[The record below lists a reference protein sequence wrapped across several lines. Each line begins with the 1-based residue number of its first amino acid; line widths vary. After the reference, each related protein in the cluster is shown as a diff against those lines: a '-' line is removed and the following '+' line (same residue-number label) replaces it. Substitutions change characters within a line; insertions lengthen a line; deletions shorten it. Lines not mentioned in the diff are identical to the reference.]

1 MATPPLKTELSDTYP
16 SPSNAVMRAGM
27 SKLWETLFGSGGLL
41 GADGTPGAA
50 RAALGVAIGSN
61 VQAYQASAS
70 QAEMEA
76 GTESALRAM
85 SPLLVRHG
93 GLALPTFRVVS
104 GISSTTTLTPAW
116 YGCFIQLSGT
126 ITITLPVATVT
137 DIGKSIT
144 FYAWTTAEVSFNT
157 QSSQL
162 LYAKGQAQTLPAVLM
177 RAGDSITITSCYN
190 SGGFMVSSSSNN
202 GSLYA
207 NVFGYGAGSGGAVTQ
222 ATSKS
227 TAVTLNKP
235 CGVIT
240 TNTETMVAGDGRQ
253 FILYNSLLTENDELI
268 LTSQN
273 VNYVIRGGVQNGQ
286 ANIVIINGSGVSQGI
301 AVKINFAIIK
311 GSAS

>member
-1 MATPPLKTELSDTYP
+1 MATPPLKTELSDAYP
-16 SPSNAVMRAGM
+16 NPSNSIMRTGM
-27 SKLWETLFGSGGLL
+27 GKLWETLFGSGGLL
-41 GADGTPGAA
+41 GADGTPGSA
-50 RAALGVAIGSN
+50 RTALGVAIGSN

-76 GTESALRAM
+76 GTESSLRAM
-85 SPLLVRHG
+85 SPLRVRQG
-93 GLALPTFRVVS
+93 GLALPTFNGVTNINS
-104 GISSTTTLTPAW
+104 NTTLNSAF
-116 YGCFIQLSGT
+116 YGNFLPLSGT
-126 ITITLPVATVT
+126 ITITLPVSTTADV
-137 DIGKSIT
+137 GKSIT

-157 QSSQL
+157 QSSQPL
-162 LYAKGQAQTLPAVLM
+162 FAKGQLQTLPAVLM
-177 RAGDSITITSCYN
+177 RAGDSMTITCYT

-202 GSLYA
+202 ASLYTD
-207 NVFGYGAGSGGAVTQ
+207 VFGYGVGSGGSVTQ

-240 TNTETMVAGDGRQ
+240 THTETMAAGDGRQ

-273 VNYVIRGGVQNGQ
+273 INYIIRGGVQNGQ
-286 ANIVIINGSGVSQGI
+286 ANIVIINGSGVSQGV

>member
-76 GTESALRAM
+76 GTEAALRAM
-85 SPLLVRHG
+85 SPLLVRQG
-93 GLALPTFRVVS
+93 GLALPTFRGVV
-104 GISSTTTLTPAW
+104 GIISNTTLHSGFYGHFLPA
-116 YGCFIQLSGT
+116 LGT
-126 ITITLPVATVT
+126 ITITLPVATSNDV
-137 DIGKSIT
+137 GKSIT
-144 FYAWTTAEVSFNT
+144 FYAWATAEVSFNT

-162 LYAKGQAQTLPAVLM
+162 LHAQGLVQTLPAVLM
-177 RAGDSITITSCYN
+177 RAGDSITITCY
-190 SGGFMVSSSSNN
+190 SSDGFMVSSSSNN

-240 TNTETMVAGDGRQ
+240 TNTETMAAGDGRQ

-268 LTSQN
+268 ITSQN
-273 VNYVIRGGVQNGQ
+273 VNYLIRCGVQNGQ

-301 AVKINFAIIK
+301 ALKINFAIIK